1 MKIAVMQPYFC
12 PYLGYFQLV
21 NAVDLFVFYDDV
33 QYIKRG
39 FVNRN
44 TLKNEFKFTI
54 PVSNASTKLQLN
66 EVLINWDNVFFK
78 DFAISLRHLY
88 SKSMNFDAVSS
99 ILNDLF
105 QSKPETI
112 SQLAIDSITSFSQ
125 LLGVTTQFKRS
136 SELEYEKTENRALNL
151 INICKA
157 EDCDHYINSIGGM
170 DLYLKEFFLG
180 EGIMLNFLEP
190 AKSLSIIDVCMKGP
204 LNEVSQELDNFKL
217 I

>member
-66 EVLINWDNVFFK
+66 EVLIN
-78 DFAISLRHLY
+78 
-88 SKSMNFDAVSS
+88 
-99 ILNDLF
+99 
-105 QSKPETI
+105 
-112 SQLAIDSITSFSQ
+112 
-125 LLGVTTQFKRS
+125 
-136 SELEYEKTENRALNL
+136 
-151 INICKA
+151 
-157 EDCDHYINSIGGM
+157 
-170 DLYLKEFFLG
+170 
-180 EGIMLNFLEP
+180 
-190 AKSLSIIDVCMKGP
+190 
-204 LNEVSQELDNFKL
+204 
-217 I
+217 